1 MNSYLLINYVSIFFL
16 ILPLIVI
23 ISFNLYKYQKF
34 QALFLYFIGLFLFH
48 LLTEGIIIAPIHF
61 IRKVGLFLNFIDAP
75 LILFFLTYFAT
86 PKSLI
91 RKIQYSI
98 VAFVV
103 FEVIIL
109 ITNGF
114 NIDSATIIMGP
125 GILAI
130 IVFSFTIFQKN
141 IGLTIIHFKGSGK
154 TLVTTALLFAYSI
167 YALLYVFYYILKT
180 PHRADTFLIYNIAS
194 IVLSILMAWGLYVE
208 GKRLKTLAE
217 VIKTRK
223 ELNAFFN

>member
-1 MNSYLLINYVSIFFL
+1 MSSHLLINYVSTFFL
-16 ILPLIVI
+16 IIPLIVI

-34 QALFLYFIGLFLFH
+34 QALFLYFIVLFLFH

-61 IRKVGLFLNFIDAP
+61 IQKVGLFFNFIDAP

-114 NIDSATIIMGP
+114 NIDTATIILGP

-141 IGLTIIHFKGSGK
+141 IGSTIIHFKGSGK

-167 YALLYVFYYILKT
+167 YALLYVFFYILKT
-180 PHRADTFLIYNIAS
+180 PHQADTFLIYNITS

-223 ELNAFFN
+223 ELNAFFY